1 MKRFIYQ
8 VLQFIGISGIG
19 WVLDFITYVILGF
32 FNENHS
38 FNNFI
43 SSWVGVTFVFFFATR
58 RVFENNSHISIWIK
72 YAIYIIYQ
80 FVLIYFISKMLGNI
94 DEIILFY
101 AAGGFISKF
110 SGILA
115 KIIVTP
121 ITMFLNF
128 FVLKGVIERL

>member
-1 MKRFIYQ
+1 MKRIIYQ

-43 SSWVGVTFVFFFATR
+43 SSWVGVTFVFIFATR
-58 RVFENNSHISIWIK
+58 RVFENNSHISLWIK
-72 YAIYIIYQ
+72 YLIYIIYQ
-80 FVLIYFISKMLGNI
+80 IVLITFISRMLGQI

-101 AAGGFISKF
+101 AAGGFISKI